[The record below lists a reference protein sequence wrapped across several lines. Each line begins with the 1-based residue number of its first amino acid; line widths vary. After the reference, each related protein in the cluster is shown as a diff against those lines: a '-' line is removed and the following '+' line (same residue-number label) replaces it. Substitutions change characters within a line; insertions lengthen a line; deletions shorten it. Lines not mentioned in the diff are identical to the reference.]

1 MQGDRRTKDWLDA
14 AAAPLQRRAFT
25 LALRVARPLFFVS
38 VAGIAALSLVP
49 GDQRPHSS
57 FPGGVEHFAA
67 YAVAGVLLAFAYARW
82 RDRLCGLLGLAVAAS
97 CFELL
102 QHFSP
107 GRHPSVSDALASASG
122 AAFGAAIGALSLAFL
137 AAKLA

>member
-1 MQGDRRTKDWLDA
+1 MQCDRLTKDRLDE
-14 AAAPLQRRAFT
+14 AAPLQRRAFT
-25 LALRVARPLFFVS
+25 LARRMARPLFFVS

-49 GDQRPHSS
+49 GDQRPHSG
-57 FPGGVEHFAA
+57 FPGGAEHFAA
-67 YAVAGVLLAFAYARW
+67 YAGAGFLLAFAYVRR
-82 RDRLCGLLGLAVAAS
+82 RDRLCGLLGLAIAAG

-107 GRHPSVSDALASASG
+107 GRHPSVSDALASSSG
-122 AAFGAAIGALSLAFL
+122 AAFGAATGALSVAFV